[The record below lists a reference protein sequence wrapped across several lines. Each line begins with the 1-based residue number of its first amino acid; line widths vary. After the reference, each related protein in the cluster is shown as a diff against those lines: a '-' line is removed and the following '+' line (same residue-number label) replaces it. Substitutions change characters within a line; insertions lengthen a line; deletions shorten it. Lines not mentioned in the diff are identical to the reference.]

1 MGLQK
6 QTLPPRSRSDTCS
19 VSGRSP
25 GCSHIPGEGT
35 RGLPSEDGEAALGGF
50 VFLFRPPGLATAA
63 DGAGWARDSLL
74 SLDSLQRCENAH
86 PEGARPP
93 RRQRLRGGESLMLS
107 QHRAPD
113 APVVPGVCSCPLLQ
127 FHRALHANLQLFIHQ
142 PRLFSCLRVPS
153 DTAHPCTQPLMLH
166 TVPGALS
173 AANKYLIV
181 CQLYLNKNG
190 YDEVIPN

>member
-1 MGLQK
+1 MPIRRVPVLPGGRGCVEARALCCHNTGLQM
-6 QTLPPRSRSDTCS
+6 PPS
-19 VSGRSP
+19 
-25 GCSHIPGEGT
+25 
-35 RGLPSEDGEAALGGF
+35 
-50 VFLFRPPGLATAA
+50 
-63 DGAGWARDSLL
+63 W
-74 SLDSLQRCENAH
+74 N
-86 PEGARPP
+86 
-93 RRQRLRGGESLMLS
+93 
-107 QHRAPD
+107 
-113 APVVPGVCSCPLLQ
+113 VPGVCSCPLLQ